1 MGESTGE
8 ESSGAESN
16 PPAHPVFL
24 SYASTDAA
32 TAQGICEFLESHG
45 VSCWMAP
52 RDVRPGTEYADAIV
66 AAINEAKSVVLVL
79 SGSAVASSHVGRE
92 VERAASKRK
101 QLVAFRI
108 DPAPLSRSFEYF
120 LSNSQWIDVPALGM
134 PAALDKLAEAVG
146 QGAVQAGASDAD
158 FPGRRKRRRL
168 AVAVAVGLAVVV
180 VIVLG
185 VYCWTSKRSSHTTAA
200 AIGDKS
206 IAVLPFVDMSEK
218 KDQEYFGDGMA
229 EEILDLLAKIP
240 GLTVIGRTSSFQFKG
255 QNEDLRSIGKT
266 LNAAYVLEGSVR
278 RSPDQIRIT
287 AQLINT
293 KTGTHEWSETYDRP
307 IGDVLKLQNAI
318 AAAVVREMQLTVSPD
333 NVYRQTSVKNPE
345 AYDVY
350 LRGRHAF
357 DRHDAEGL
365 AEAVSMFQRALDND
379 PNFADAAV
387 SLAWAKA
394 SQAQFDFEPPA
405 AAFEQSRAAA
415 MTALKLDPN
424 NAGAHAA
431 LGQIYLVYDWDWE
444 AAEREF
450 QQVTRLAPGSVDA
463 HYSNTLLSLTLG
475 HWDDALKELKGGIS
489 QDPLDPD
496 SFQILGQLQATRGH
510 LAEAEAALRR
520 LIEIHP
526 TYAYAHYYLG
536 LVLLLR
542 GNPEN
547 ALREMQAETT
557 EDGKQ
562 QGVTIV
568 LYALGKRTDSDSAL
582 AAMIK
587 DQANRNA
594 VGIADVYALRGRP
607 DEAVQWLDRAY
618 VQKDPE
624 LYVVKSETE
633 LQGLNSDPGFK
644 AFLKKMNLP
653 E

>member
-1 MGESTGE
+1 MTED
-8 ESSGAESN
+8 GAIEGGSDR
-16 PPAHPVFL
+16 HVFV
-24 SYASTDAA
+24 SHASQDAA
-32 TAQGICEFLESHG
+32 VATAIVEHLESHALK
-45 VSCWMAP
+45 CWMAP
-52 RDVRPGTEYADAIV
+52 RDVKPGTEYADGIV
-66 AAINEAKSVVLVL
+66 AAINDAKAVVLVL
-79 SGSAVASSHVGRE
+79 SRSAVASSHVGRE
-92 VERAASKRK
+92 VERAASKHK

-108 DPAPLSRSFEYF
+108 DAAPLSRSFEYF
-120 LSNSQWIDVPALGM
+120 LSNSQWIDAPSLGM
-134 PAALDKLAEAVG
+134 PAALAKLAEAVG
-146 QGAVQAGASDAD
+146 QSCAAQTSAAEAD

-168 AVAVAVGLAVVV
+168 AVVAAVGLAMGVVA
-180 VIVLG
+180 ISGAYFLAH
-185 VYCWTSKRSSHTTAA
+185 KAPRPATTVAVA
-200 AIGDKS
+200 GKS

-218 KDQEYFGDGMA
+218 KDQEYFADGMA
-229 EEILDLLAKIP
+229 EEILDLLTKIP
-240 GLTVIGRTSSFQFKG
+240 GLTVIGRTSSFEFKG
-255 QNEDLRSIGKT
+255 KNEDLRIIGQK
-266 LNAAYVLEGSVR
+266 LNAANVLEGSVR
-278 RSPDQIRIT
+278 KSGDQVRVT

-293 KTGTHEWSETYDRP
+293 KTGAHEWSETYDRP
-307 IGDVLKLQNAI
+307 IGDALKLQDAI

-333 NVYRQTSVKNPE
+333 NVYRHTSVKTPE

-431 LGQIYLVYDWDWE
+431 LGQIYLVYDWDWA

-450 QQVTRLAPGSVDA
+450 QQVTRLAPGSMDA

-475 HWDDALKELKGGIS
+475 RWDDALKELKVGIS

-496 SFQILGQLQATRGH
+496 SFLLLGQLQATRGH
-510 LAEAEAALRR
+510 LPEAEVALRR

-526 TYAYAHYYLG
+526 TYSYVHYYLG

-542 GNPEN
+542 GNRED
-547 ALREMQAETT
+547 ALREMEAETT
-557 EDGKQ
+557 DDGKQ

-568 LYALGKRTDSDSAL
+568 LYALDKRTESDSAL
-582 AAMIK
+582 AEMIR

-594 VGIADVYALRGRP
+594 VGIADVYALRGRS
-607 DEAVQWLDRAY
+607 DEALRWLERAY
-618 VQKDPE
+618 AQKDPE

-633 LQGLNSDPGFK
+633 LRGLNSDPGFK
-644 AFLKKMNLP
+644 AFLRKMNLP
-653 E
+653 Q